1 VKAAWCALFL
11 LVAAP
16 VQAGAPAT
24 DALVDQMT
32 LAEKIGQLQSAAPAI
47 PRLTIPA
54 YEWWSEGLHGLAR
67 NGYATVFPQ
76 AIGLAATF
84 DPGLLRQVGEV
95 VSTEARAKFN
105 ATGGVGADH
114 GRYGGLTIWSPNI
127 NIDRDPR
134 WGRGQETYG
143 EDPFLTG
150 TLASAFVQGVQ
161 GPDPDHPRAIATVKH
176 FAVHSGP
183 EAGRHGFDIDVSPY
197 DLEATFTPAFRKAV
211 TEGGVQSVMCGYN
224 ALHGVPVCASDA
236 LLGQRLRGAWGF
248 KGFVVSDCDAVDD
261 MTKFHFYRPDNAGSS
276 AAALTAGTDLDCG
289 TAYGDLGQ
297 AAARGEV
304 SPPVIDRAVRRV
316 FAARA
321 RLGMLGGEDRYAR
334 LGADQVATP
343 ANRALALKA
352 AQESIVLLKN
362 EGGRLPL
369 KPGVRLAVIGPNA
382 DALESLEANYHGTAV
397 DPITPLQGLRR
408 QPGVAAVRYAQGS
421 VIAEGAPAT
430 VPETALRVNADTNA
444 AVGLTGAYF
453 DGLDFR
459 AAPKLVRTDR
469 VVAFDWDA
477 VAPAPGLDPKRY
489 AVRWTGVLIP
499 PAAGDYKLA
508 ANVARCFDCRGHDT
522 VRLFVDGELAFQD
535 EGAGRN
541 TEATL
546 HFADTQPHALRLE
559 LIHAGEDQG
568 VRLQWIAPAQAQ
580 LDEAAAAIQASDAI
594 VAFVGLSPD
603 VEGEELRVLI
613 PGFDGGDRTAIELPA
628 PQRRLLELAAASGK
642 PLIVVLMS
650 GSAVAIDD
658 AKAQAL
664 LAAWYPGEAGGTA
677 IAQTLMGES
686 DPSGRLP
693 VTFYRS
699 TKDLP
704 AYADYQMA
712 GRTYRYF
719 TGAPLYPFGYGLS
732 YTPFAYGVAQVS
744 KAAVSAGQGVSVAA
758 EVKNLG
764 SREGDAVAELYV
776 TTPKSGGGQPR
787 HSLIGLTRVHLA
799 PGESRTVRFE
809 VSARDLSSVD
819 AAGGR
824 AVEPGVYKLW
834 VGGGQPDKEVE
845 GSSLTISGRQPLPE

>member
-1 VKAAWCALFL
+1 VKGAWCALAL
-11 LVAAP
+11 LLAAP
-16 VQAGAPAT
+16 AQAAAPT
-24 DALVDQMT
+24 ETLVDQMT

-47 PRLTIPA
+47 PRLHVPA

-67 NGYATVFPQ
+67 NGDATVFPQ

-84 DPGLLRQVGEV
+84 DPALLRQVGEV

-105 ATGGVGADH
+105 AAGGAGADH

-150 TLASAFVQGVQ
+150 TLAAAFVQGVQ

-183 EAGRHGFDIDVSPY
+183 EAGRHGFDIDVAPY
-197 DLEATFTPAFRKAV
+197 DLEATFTPAFRAAV
-211 TEGGVQSVMCGYN
+211 TQGGVQSVMCGYN

-289 TAYGDLGQ
+289 FAYGDLGQ
-297 AAARGEV
+297 AVARGEAT
-304 SPPVIDRAVRRV
+304 PAVIDRAVRRL

-321 RLGMLGGEDRYAR
+321 RLGMLGAEDRYAR
-334 LGADQVATP
+334 IGADQVDTP
-343 ANRALALKA
+343 AHRALALKA
-352 AQESIVLLKN
+352 ARESIVLLKN
-362 EGGRLPL
+362 DGGRLPL

-382 DALESLEANYHGTAV
+382 DALESLEANYHGVAV
-397 DPITPLQGLRR
+397 DPVTPLQGLRR
-408 QPGVAAVRYAQGS
+408 QPGIAAVRYAQGS

-430 VPETALRVNADTNA
+430 VPETALRVSGDPGA

-453 DGLDFR
+453 DGLDFKSE
-459 AAPKLVRTDR
+459 PKVVRTDR
-469 VVAFDWDA
+469 VVAFDWDT
-477 VAPAPGLDPKRY
+477 VAPAPGVDPKRY
-489 AVRWTGVLIP
+489 SVRWTGVLVP

-508 ANVARCFDCRGHDT
+508 ANVARCFDCRGHDS
-522 VRLFVDGELAFQD
+522 VRLFVDGKLAFQD
-535 EGAGRN
+535 TGSGRDAS
-541 TEATL
+541 ATL
-546 HFADTQPHALRLE
+546 HFADVHPHALRFE

-580 LDEAAAAIQASDAI
+580 LDEAAAAIEASDAT

-603 VEGEELRVLI
+603 VEGEELQVLI

-628 PQRRLLELAAASGK
+628 PQRRLLEMAAASGK

-650 GSAVAIDD
+650 GSAVALDD
-658 AKAQAL
+658 AKAQGV

-677 IAQTLMGES
+677 IAETLMGEN

-704 AYADYQMA
+704 AYADYRMV

-719 TGAPLYPFGYGLS
+719 EGAPLYPFGYGLS
-732 YTPFAYGVAQVS
+732 YTRFDYGAAQLS
-744 KAAVSAGQGVSVAA
+744 NASLTAGQGLSVTA
-758 EVKNLG
+758 EIANRG
-764 SREGDAVAELYV
+764 ARACDAVAELYL
-776 TTPKSGGGQPR
+776 TPPGPGHGQPR
-787 HSLIGLTRVHLA
+787 HSLIGVARVHLS
-799 PGESRTVRFE
+799 PGESRKVSFE
-809 VSARDLSSVD
+809 VGPRDLSSVD

-834 VGGGQPDKEVE
+834 VGGGQPDKEGE
-845 GSSLTISGRQPLPE
+845 GSALTVTGRQPLPE

>member
-1 VKAAWCALFL
+1 VKRAWCTLFL
-11 LVAAP
+11 LLAAP
-16 VQAGAPAT
+16 AQAAPIT
-24 DALVDQMT
+24 DTLVDQMT
-32 LAEKIGQLQSAAPAI
+32 LAEKVAQLQSAAPAI
-47 PRLTIPA
+47 PRLHVPA

-76 AIGLAATF
+76 AIGLGATF
-84 DPGLLRQVGEV
+84 DPALLRQVGEV

-105 ATGGVGADH
+105 AAGGVGADH
-114 GRYGGLTIWSPNI
+114 SRYGGLTIWSPNI

-236 LLGQRLRGAWGF
+236 LLGQRLRAAWGF

-289 TAYGDLGQ
+289 TAYADLGQ

-304 SPPVIDRAVRRV
+304 SPAVIDRAVRRV

-321 RLGMLGGEDRYAR
+321 RLGMLGGEDRYAS
-334 LGADQVATP
+334 LGADQIDTP
-343 ANRALALKA
+343 ADRALALKA

-362 EGGRLPL
+362 EGGSLPL

-397 DPITPLQGLRR
+397 DPVTPLQGLRR
-408 QPGVAAVRYAQGS
+408 QPGVSVVRYAQGS

-430 VPETALRVNADTNA
+430 VPETALRVSAEAGA
-444 AVGLTGAYF
+444 AVGLTGAYY
-453 DGLDFR
+453 DGLDFSG
-459 AAPKLVRTDR
+459 APKVVRTDR
-469 VVAFDWDA
+469 VVAFDWDT
-477 VAPAPGLDPKRY
+477 VAPAPGVDPQRY

-499 PAAGDYKLA
+499 PAVGDYKLA
-508 ANVARCFDCRGHDT
+508 ANVARCFDCRGHDS
-522 VRLFVDGELAFQD
+522 VRLFVDGKLAFQD
-535 EGAGRN
+535 QGSGRN
-541 TEATL
+541 TETTL
-546 HFADTQPHALRLE
+546 HFDDTHPHAVRLE
-559 LIHAGEDQG
+559 LIHTGEDQG

-580 LDEAAAAIQASDAI
+580 LDEAAAAIQASDAT

-603 VEGEELRVLI
+603 VEGEELQVLI

-628 PQRRLLELAAASGK
+628 PQRRLLEMAAASGK

-650 GSAVAIDD
+650 GSAVAVDD
-658 AKAQAL
+658 AKAQSL
-664 LAAWYPGEAGGTA
+664 LAAWYPGEAGGAA
-677 IAQTLMGES
+677 IAQILMGVS

-704 AYADYQMA
+704 AYADYQMV

-719 TGAPLYPFGYGLS
+719 KGAPLYPFGYGLS
-732 YTPFAYGVAQVS
+732 YTQFAYGAPQVS
-744 KAAVSAGQGVSVAA
+744 KAAIMAGQGVSVAA

-776 TTPKSGGGQPR
+776 TTPKSGGGQPL
-787 HSLIGLTRVHLA
+787 HSLIGIARAHLA
-799 PGESRTVRFE
+799 PGESRQ
-809 VSARDLSSVD
+809 VSFAVSPRDLSRVD

-834 VGGGQPDKEVE
+834 VGGGQPDKEGE
-845 GSSLTISGRQPLPE
+845 GSSLAISGRQSLPE

>member
-1 VKAAWCALFL
+1 MKGAWCALIL
-11 LVAAP
+11 LLAAP
-16 VQAGAPAT
+16 VQAAAPT
-24 DALVDQMT
+24 DSLVDQMT
-32 LAEKIGQLQSAAPAI
+32 LAEKVGQLQSAAPAI
-47 PRLTIPA
+47 PRLNVPA

-76 AIGLAATF
+76 AVGLAATF
-84 DPGLLRQVGEV
+84 DPALLRQVGEV

-105 ATGGVGADH
+105 AAGGVGADH

-197 DLEATFTPAFRKAV
+197 DLEATYTPAFRKAV

-236 LLGQRLRGAWGF
+236 LLGQRLRSAWGF

-261 MTKFHFYRPDNAGSS
+261 MTKFHFYRADNAGSS
-276 AAALTAGTDLDCG
+276 AAALMAGADLDCG
-289 TAYGDLGQ
+289 TAYGDLDA
-297 AAARGEV
+297 AAARGQV
-304 SPPVIDRAVRRV
+304 SPGVIDRAVRRV

-321 RLGMLGGEDRYAR
+321 RLGMLGAEDRYASI
-334 LGADQVATP
+334 GADQIDTP
-343 ANRALALKA
+343 ADRALALKA
-352 AQESIVLLKN
+352 ARESIVLLKN
-362 EGGRLPL
+362 EGDLLPL

-397 DPITPLQGLRR
+397 DPVTPLQGLRR

-430 VPETALRVNADTNA
+430 VPETALRVSADANA

-453 DGLDFR
+453 DGLDFT
-459 AAPKLVRTDR
+459 AEPKVVRTDR
-469 VVAFDWDA
+469 VVAFDWDT
-477 VAPAPGLDPKRY
+477 VAPAPGVDPKRY

-499 PAAGDYKLA
+499 PAPGDYTLA
-508 ANVARCFDCRGHDT
+508 ANVARCFDCRGHDS
-522 VRLFVDGELAFQD
+522 VRLFVDGELAFRD
-535 EGAGRN
+535 DGSGRH
-541 TEATL
+541 AQASL
-546 HFADTQPHALRLE
+546 HFADVHPHAIRLE

-568 VRLQWIAPAQAQ
+568 LRLQWIAPAQAQ
-580 LDEAAAAIQASDAI
+580 LDEAAAAIQASEAT

-603 VEGEELRVLI
+603 LEGEELQVLI

-628 PQRRLLELAAASGK
+628 PQRRLLEMAAASGK

-650 GSAVAIDD
+650 GSAVALDA
-658 AKAQAL
+658 AKAQGL
-664 LAAWYPGEAGGTA
+664 FAAWYPGEAGGTA
-677 IAQTLMGES
+677 MAETLMGEN

-704 AYADYQMA
+704 AYADYQMV

-719 TGAPLYPFGYGLS
+719 KGAPLYPFGYGLS
-732 YTPFAYGVAQVS
+732 YTRFGYGAPQVS
-744 KAAVSAGQGVSVAA
+744 KAALAAGEGVSVTT

-764 SREGDAVAELYV
+764 AREGDAVAELYV
-776 TTPKSGGGQPR
+776 TPPKPGGGQPLR
-787 HSLIGLTRVHLA
+787 SLIGVARVHLA
-799 PGESRTVRFE
+799 PGERRTVSFA
-809 VSARDLSSVD
+809 VSPRDLSSVD
-819 AAGGR
+819 AAGDR
-824 AVEPGVYKLW
+824 AVEPGVYRLW
-834 VGGGQPDKEVE
+834 VGGGQPDQATD
-845 GSSLTISGRQPLPE
+845 GAALTISGRQPLPE

>member
-1 VKAAWCALFL
+1 MRGAWCALL
-11 LVAAP
+11 LLLAAP
-16 VQAGAPAT
+16 AQAAPTT
-24 DALVDQMT
+24 DTLVDQMT

-47 PRLTIPA
+47 PRLHVPA

-76 AIGLAATF
+76 AIGLGATF
-84 DPGLLRQVGEV
+84 DPALLRQVGEV

-105 ATGGVGADH
+105 AAGGVSADH

-183 EAGRHGFDIDVSPY
+183 EAGRHGFDIDVAPY
-197 DLEATFTPAFRKAV
+197 DLEATFTPAFRAAV
-211 TEGGVQSVMCGYN
+211 VEGGVQSVMCGYN
-224 ALHGVPVCASDA
+224 ALHGVPVCASEA

-289 TAYGDLGQ
+289 FAYGDLGQ

-304 SPPVIDRAVRRV
+304 SPAVIDRAVKRL

-321 RLGMLGGEDRYAR
+321 RLGMLGAEDRFAI
-334 LGADQVATP
+334 LSADQVDTP
-343 ANRALALKA
+343 ADRALALKA

-362 EGGRLPL
+362 DGDRLPL

-397 DPITPLQGLRR
+397 DPVTPLQGLRR
-408 QPGVAAVRYAQGS
+408 QPGVALVRYAQGS

-430 VPETALRVNADTNA
+430 VPETALRVGADANA
-444 AVGLTGAYF
+444 AVGLTGAYY
-453 DGLDFR
+453 DGLDFSG
-459 AAPKLVRTDR
+459 APKAVRTDR
-469 VVAFDWDA
+469 LVAFDWDT
-477 VAPAPGLDPKRY
+477 VAPAPGVDPKRY

-499 PAAGDYKLA
+499 PASGDYKLA
-508 ANVARCFDCRGHDT
+508 ANIARCFDCGGHDS
-522 VRLFVDGELAFQD
+522 VRLFVNGKLAFQD
-535 EGAGRN
+535 NGSGRDA
-541 TEATL
+541 EATL
-546 HFADTQPHALRLE
+546 HFADVHPHALRLE
-559 LIHAGEDQG
+559 LIHKGEDQG

-580 LDEAAAAIQASDAI
+580 LDEAAAAIQASDAT

-603 VEGEELRVLI
+603 VEGEELQVLI

-628 PQRRLLELAAASGK
+628 PQRRLLEMAAASGK

-658 AKAQAL
+658 AKAQSL

-677 IAQTLMGES
+677 IAQTLMGVS

-704 AYADYQMA
+704 AYADYQMV

-719 TGAPLYPFGYGLS
+719 KGAPLYPFGYGLS
-732 YTPFAYGVAQVS
+732 YTRFAYGAPDLS
-744 KAAVSAGQGVSVAA
+744 KAAVTAGQGVSVTA

-764 SREGDAVAELYV
+764 LRDGDAVAELYV
-776 TTPKSGGGQPR
+776 TTPKSRGGQPL
-787 HSLIGLTRVHLA
+787 HSLIGIARVHLA
-799 PGESRTVRFE
+799 AGESRKVRFE

-834 VGGGQPDKEVE
+834 VGGGQPDKETD
-845 GSSLTISGRQPLPE
+845 GAPLTISGRQTLPE

>member
-1 VKAAWCALFL
+1 MKGAWCALLLFL
-11 LVAAP
+11 AAP
-16 VQAGAPAT
+16 AQAAPTA
-24 DALVDQMT
+24 DSLVDQMK

-47 PRLTIPA
+47 PRLHVPA

-84 DPGLLRQVGEV
+84 DPALLRQVGEV

-105 ATGGVGADH
+105 AAGGAGADH
-114 GRYGGLTIWSPNI
+114 TRYGGLSIWSPNI

-150 TLASAFVQGVQ
+150 TLASAFVQGLQ

-236 LLGQRLRGAWGF
+236 LLGQRLRSAWGF

-289 TAYGDLGQ
+289 TAYADLGQ

-304 SPPVIDRAVRRV
+304 SPAVIDRAVRRV

-321 RLGMLGGEDRYAR
+321 RLGMLGGDDRFASI
-334 LGADQVATP
+334 GADQVDTQAD
-343 ANRALALKA
+343 RALALKA

-362 EGGRLPL
+362 DGDRLPL

-397 DPITPLQGLRR
+397 DPVTPLQGLRR
-408 QPGVAAVRYAQGS
+408 QAGIAGVRYAQGS
-421 VIAEGAPAT
+421 VVAEGAPAT
-430 VPETALRVNADTNA
+430 VPETALRVSADAGA
-444 AVGLTGAYF
+444 AAGLTGAYY
-453 DGLDFR
+453 DGLDFSG
-459 AAPKLVRTDR
+459 APKVVRTDR
-469 VVAFDWDA
+469 LVAFDWDT
-477 VAPAPGLDPKRY
+477 VAPAPGVDPKRY

-499 PAAGDYKLA
+499 PAAGDYKLV
-508 ANVARCFDCRGHDT
+508 ANIARCFDCRGHDT
-522 VRLFVDGELAFQD
+522 VRLFIDGALAFEDQ
-535 EGAGRN
+535 GSGRDAQ
-541 TEATL
+541 ATL
-546 HFADTQPHALRLE
+546 HFADAHPHALRLE
-559 LIHAGEDQG
+559 LIHTGEDQG

-580 LDEAAAAIQASDAI
+580 LDEAAAAIQASDAT

-603 VEGEELRVLI
+603 VEGEELQVLI

-628 PQRRLLELAAASGK
+628 PQRRLLEMAAASGK

-658 AKAQAL
+658 AKAQAV

-677 IAQTLMGES
+677 IAETLMGAN

-704 AYADYQMA
+704 AYADYQMV

-719 TGAPLYPFGYGLS
+719 KGSALYPFGYGLS
-732 YTPFAYGVAQVS
+732 YTRFAYGAPQVS
-744 KAAVSAGQGVSVAA
+744 KTTLAAGQGVSVTA

-764 SREGDAVAELYV
+764 SRDGDAVAQLYV
-776 TTPKSGGGQPR
+776 ATPKSGGGQPL
-787 HSLIGLTRVHLA
+787 HSLIGIARVHLA
-799 PGESRTVRFE
+799 PGESRQVSFE
-809 VSARDLSSVD
+809 VNPRDLSSVD

-824 AVEPGVYKLW
+824 ALEPGVYKLW
-834 VGGGQPDKEVE
+834 VGGGQPDKERE